1 MAGPHRL
8 YNSIT
13 AMSLDP
19 NVTQVLSEFI
29 QIEWATDLS
38 RGIVVLRDVRTGYE
52 FTGTIKWIN
61 GIDDNYIRNWIKKR
75 LREQPESDLQS
86 PATGG
91 KEPTML
97 EELIKMYNA
106 AMIMENTS
114 VVPHFVGPPG
124 TGKSTIAK
132 LLAKNAGVNLHVINV
147 SRISPL
153 EIEGVQMPHG
163 EGEEQHLKLLLNT
176 LWTSLKEGD
185 VVLFDEFLRGFPEVY
200 NGLLDIMTDRT
211 VAGFKLPKVFFLAAS
226 NSVATYDKALEDRLL
241 HIFVP
246 DLRSSMPART
256 EAKKRLAAE
265 IGLHPDVVKSQEM
278 DEVFTQ
284 DVLPTYLM
292 LDYFQGKA
300 AIGQIASVQGKSL
313 RNLVGQAH
321 MRIIQSQALK
331 GLIALNNQLSIA
343 QRKFQFVVLVDGK
356 NVDPNYVT
364 AARKL
369 LGNPKLSE
377 VQERNLRLNLDLI
390 EIEEAMKEE
399 IPTQEGVENDD
410 VEL

>member
-1 MAGPHRL
+1 MAE
-8 YNSIT
+8 
-13 AMSLDP
+13 LDP
-19 NVTQVLSEFI
+19 VVRTILYEES
-29 QIEWATDLS
+29 IEWIPKTTGSDS
-38 RGIVVLRDVRTGYE
+38 IRLRTPNGYE
-52 FTGTIKWIN
+52 FKSTASWMN
-61 GIDDNYIRNWIKKR
+61 QADHNHLRNWLRKVKR
-75 LREQPESDLQS
+75 EHDTDLESPD
-86 PATGG
+86 TGG

-124 TGKSTIAK
+124 TGKSTIAR
-132 LLAKNAGVNLHVINV
+132 LLAKHAGVNLHVVNV

-176 LWTSLKEGD
+176 LWSGLKEGD
-185 VVLFDEFLRGFPEVY
+185 IVLFDEFLRGFPEVY
-200 NGLLDIMTDRT
+200 NGLLDIMTDRM
-211 VAGFKLPKVFFLAAS
+211 VAGHKLPKVFFLAAS

-246 DLRSSMPART
+246 DLRHSMPART
-256 EAKKRLAAE
+256 EAKKRLADE
-265 IGLHPDVVKSQEM
+265 IGLIPDVVKSQEM

-300 AIGQIASVQGKSL
+300 ALGQIASVNGKSL

-321 MRIIQSQALK
+321 MRVVQSPALK
-331 GLIALNNQLSIA
+331 SLITLNNQMAISA
-343 QRKFQFVVLVDGK
+343 RKWQFVVLIDGK
-356 NVDPNYVT
+356 NVDPNYV
-364 AARKL
+364 AGARKL
-369 LGNPKLSE
+369 IGNPRLTP
-377 VQERNLRLNLDLI
+377 VQANNLRLNLDLV
-390 EIEEAMKEE
+390 EIEEVMKEE

-410 VEL
+410 DEF